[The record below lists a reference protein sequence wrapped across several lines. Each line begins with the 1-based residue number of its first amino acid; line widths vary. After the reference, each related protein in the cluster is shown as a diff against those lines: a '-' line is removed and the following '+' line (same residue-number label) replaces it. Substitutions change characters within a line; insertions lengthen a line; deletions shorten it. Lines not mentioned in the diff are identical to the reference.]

1 MFRFF
6 ARLAVWRP
14 VLTSMIVVIFV
25 VLGAFSYV
33 AIPIDMFP
41 EIEFPMITVTTI
53 YPGAGPEEVET
64 EITEPI
70 EDAVSTIAN
79 LESLISFS
87 QENISTVIIEFDFS
101 VDPDLAAIEVKDKVD
116 VIRAMFPSDAEP
128 PTVMKLDLNAMP
140 IMDIAVSGPQSLEA
154 ITDLAEDVLSDR
166 LARVEGIATVGVT
179 GGREREVEVLVH
191 PDRLRAYGLSITDVA
206 GLVGGENLTIPA
218 GRVKEP
224 NAEFSVRVVGE
235 YASLREIE
243 ELPLFLPE
251 GGRIR
256 LADVATV
263 RAGFTD
269 VREIARYNGQP
280 TVSLSL
286 QKRSGA
292 NTVVAA
298 AGVVEAIE
306 ELRAVMPDGVVLEIV
321 RDASEFIRDS
331 IQDIFRNII
340 IGIVLTTLVLFL
352 FLHSWRGTIVAAV
365 AMPATIIA
373 TFLLIEQAGFTI
385 NIMTLMALGITVGIL
400 VTNTIVVLEGIY
412 RHLDMGKSPKEAAE
426 VGTTE
431 VAIAVAASALTNVVV
446 FTPIAFM
453 QGIMGQFFVSFGLTV
468 VFASLFSVLF
478 SFTLAPMLAARVL
491 KARDSETKK
500 TGGLSG
506 FWAAFDR
513 GYKSLEDDYRTALG
527 WVLGS
532 KRNGW
537 LVIGGT
543 LAVLVL
549 SFFIAGAFVGG
560 EFMPEQDEG
569 LALVTLELPPGTPPE
584 RTSVAAAMAEEA
596 LREIPEV
603 TTILTT
609 VGGSAAAM
617 TFSSG
622 AGEAHV
628 AQLQVTIESDLPTQ
642 SFLPLI
648 REKMAPIPD
657 AEVTATLTESMGP
670 GGEAPLQV
678 LIKGPEQ
685 DRLEV
690 LAEEATGVVAA
701 IPGLTEVSNS
711 IAEPRREV
719 VFHPNREILSEHGL
733 SVAAVGGILRA
744 SIEGIV
750 PGVYREAGDERDIRV
765 RLTEASRDRVSELGS
780 LQIRTRDG
788 MVPVSSLGSM
798 VESEGE
804 TAIQRNDKQRTVQ
817 IDAYIAGGS
826 LTGLVS
832 EIQLELDA
840 LNFPP
845 GYTYE
850 ITGDFEI
857 FAESLAEML
866 KALIMAILLTYIVLA
881 MILESYVH
889 PITIMLTLPLGFV
902 GAVLSLFLASK
913 SLNIFSMMAIIML
926 VGIVVNNAI
935 LILDYTQQLREKGMG
950 LVEALLEA
958 APVRLRPILMTNVAI
973 AIALI
978 PQALGSGAGAVFR
991 APMAVVTIGGVLV
1004 AAVFTLFLIP
1014 VIYTKLDRYA
1024 FAAHAHA
1031 KETDER
1037 RHSAE
1042 FPVVSA

>member
-243 ELPLFLPE
+243 ELPLFLQE

-292 NTVVAA
+292 NTVTAA

-306 ELRAVMPDGVVLEIV
+306 ELRAQMPEGVVLEIV

-506 FWAAFDR
+506 FWASFDR
-513 GYKSLEDDYRTALG
+513 GYKSLENDYRTALG

-584 RTSVAAAMAEEA
+584 RTSVAATMAEEA
-596 LREIPEV
+596 LGEIPEV

-628 AQLQVTIESDLPTQ
+628 AQLQLTVESDLPTQ
-642 SFLPLI
+642 DFLPLI

-685 DRLEV
+685 DRLED

-711 IAEPRREV
+711 IADPRREV

-744 SIEGIV
+744 SIEGVV

-817 IDAYIAGGS
+817 IDAYMAGGS

-832 EIQLELDA
+832 EIQLRLDA

-913 SLNIFSMMAIIML
+913 SLNIFSMMAVIML

-950 LVEALLEA
+950 LIDALLEA

-973 AIALI
+973 AVALI

-1014 VIYTKLDRYA
+1014 VIYTKLDRFA